1 MTQFNKTDYTI
12 QDLLEIMRALRDPE
26 TGCPWDQVQTF
37 KTIAPYT
44 IEEAYEVADAIA
56 RNDGQELC
64 DELGDLLLQ
73 VVYHAQMATE
83 QNDFKFDD
91 VVNAICSKMI
101 RRHPHVFGDQA
112 QIDQGKPD
120 WDELKKQERASQ
132 GLAQD
137 ASALAGVATGLPALL
152 RARKLQKKASKVN
165 FDWSAITP
173 VLAKMQEELAELEQA
188 VAQQEA
194 AAIEDELGDV
204 LFCAVNIA
212 RHVKLDAELALH
224 KANNKFERRFRRV
237 EAIAQQRQ
245 LQLTALDEQALEAL
259 WQEAKKALANEAHG

>member
-1 MTQFNKTDYTI
+1 MTRLNKTDYTI
-12 QDLLEIMRALRDPE
+12 QDLLAIMRALRDPE

-37 KTIAPYT
+37 STIAPYT
-44 IEEAYEVADAIA
+44 LEEAYEVADAIA
-56 RNDGQELC
+56 RDDRQELC

-73 VVYHAQMATE
+73 VVYHAQMASE

-91 VVNAICSKMI
+91 VVNAICRKMI
-101 RRHPHVFGDQA
+101 RRNPHVFGDQA

-120 WDELKKQERASQ
+120 WDELKKQERADQSHV
-132 GLAQD
+132 QD
-137 ASALAGVATGLPALL
+137 ESALAGVAVGLPALS

-165 FDWSAITP
+165 FDWSTLAP
-173 VLAKMQEELAELEQA
+173 VLTKMQEELAELEQA
-188 VAQQEA
+188 VAHQQS

-237 EAIAQQRQ
+237 EALAEQQH
-245 LQLTALDEQALEAL
+245 LHLTALDEAALEAL
-259 WQEAKKALANEAHG
+259 WQAAKKSLAEEAHG